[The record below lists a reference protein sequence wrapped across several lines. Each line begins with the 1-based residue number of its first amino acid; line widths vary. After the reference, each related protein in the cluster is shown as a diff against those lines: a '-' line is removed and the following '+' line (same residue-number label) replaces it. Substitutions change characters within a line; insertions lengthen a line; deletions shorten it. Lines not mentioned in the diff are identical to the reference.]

1 MLISTY
7 YYLKFKMK
15 CKKYIIIN
23 MKDIKDLKILYFGT
37 PEISSYVL
45 ENLLNDG
52 FNIIGVVTQIDK
64 PVGRKGIL
72 TPSKVKEVALKHN
85 IKVYQFTKLK
95 NEFESLLS
103 LDVDIIL
110 TLAYG
115 QIIPHELLM
124 LPSIGAYNLHGSIL
138 PSLRGASPIQTSLLN
153 GDKIT
158 GVTLMEMVDKMDAGR
173 MFYVKK
179 VNIEDDDNYTS
190 LTDKLKV
197 AAYLC
202 FKEGIEDVVSK
213 VNLGIIQDETK
224 ATFTKKILKEDE
236 LLSFFDDATTINNKI
251 RALSYTPGSYF
262 MFNNEKYKILKAKVV
277 NVNSQAPS
285 TILEYNK
292 NSMVIG
298 CKNNAISV
306 IEIQR
311 QGKKILSF
319 KDFYNGNMNLFK
331 IGDKLN

>member
-1 MLISTY
+1 
-7 YYLKFKMK
+7 
-15 CKKYIIIN
+15 

-115 QIIPHELLM
+115 QIIPHELLT
-124 LPSIGAYNLHGSIL
+124 LPHYGAYNLHGSIL

-158 GVTLMEMVDKMDAGR
+158 GITLMEMVDKMDAGR

-179 VNIEDDDNYTS
+179 VNI
-190 LTDKLKV
+190 
-197 AAYLC
+197 
-202 FKEGIEDVVSK
+202 
-213 VNLGIIQDETK
+213 
-224 ATFTKKILKEDE
+224 
-236 LLSFFDDATTINNKI
+236 
-251 RALSYTPGSYF
+251 
-262 MFNNEKYKILKAKVV
+262 
-277 NVNSQAPS
+277 
-285 TILEYNK
+285 
-292 NSMVIG
+292 
-298 CKNNAISV
+298 
-306 IEIQR
+306 
-311 QGKKILSF
+311 
-319 KDFYNGNMNLFK
+319 
-331 IGDKLN
+331 

>member
-1 MLISTY
+1 
-7 YYLKFKMK
+7 MK

-23 MKDIKDLKILYFGT
+23 MKDIKELKILYFGT

-158 GVTLMEMVDKMDAGR
+158 GITLMEMVDKMDAGR

-179 VNIEDDDNYTS
+179 VNIDDDDNYTS
-190 LTDKLKV
+190 LNDKLKV

-262 MFNNEKYKILKAKVV
+262 MFNNEKYKILKAKVI
-277 NVNSQAPS
+277 NCNSQAPS

-292 NSMVIG
+292 IVEG
-298 CKNNAISV
+298 A
-306 IEIQR
+306 
-311 QGKKILSF
+311 
-319 KDFYNGNMNLFK
+319 
-331 IGDKLN
+331 